1 MFVKNH
7 GIMNYYISKVI
18 ESSFADA
25 VENITVTLK
34 EQGFGIVTDVDL
46 SGNLGKNGIDIPQYR
61 LLGACNAAYAHKA
74 VVTEPM
80 IGVMLPCGVMVR
92 QLEGNKVEVATIDPV
107 STMESIKNDE
117 VKEFAFEV
125 KEKLQNAI
133 EAL

>member
-1 MFVKNH
+1 MSF
-7 GIMNYYISKVI
+7 YISKVI
-18 ESSFADA
+18 ESSFIEA
-25 VENITVTLK
+25 VENITATLK

-61 LLGACNAAYAHKA
+61 LLGACNVDYAHEA
-74 VVTEPM
+74 VKTEPM

-92 QLEGNKVEVATIDPV
+92 QLEGTKVEVATIDPV
-107 STMESIKNDE
+107 STMESVKNE
-117 VKEFAFEV
+117 KVKEFAIEV